1 MAIIRAFFAKYPLLR
16 RACVAMGVASLLPA
30 LVLAQAIQH
39 PVLANSAQETLS
51 VQIAGMNDELAASA
65 ASPLP
70 NPVRAGQLLNQ
81 RAKLLV
87 ALIES
92 DPAKALA
99 AGLPADASSRL
110 RTIAPQ
116 AELELQGDWQGVLEW
131 IV

>member
-70 NPVRAGQLLNQ
+70 NPVRAANSSFIPAIWTDNEIG
-81 RAKLLV
+81 RAHV
-87 ALIES
+87 
-92 DPAKALA
+92 
-99 AGLPADASSRL
+99 
-110 RTIAPQ
+110 
-116 AELELQGDWQGVLEW
+116 
-131 IV
+131 